1 MLNKVLLTF
10 STRTLTAFLSVINVL
25 IGTNYLGVEGYGT
38 ISLIIL
44 GVTIYL
50 LIQNLLTGSSIVYF
64 LSKIPISSIVLISYL
79 WVIVSIIGFS
89 ILIYGTTHLSNL
101 FDWSFEIVPQNYALH
116 NILLASGYGLMTIH
130 LNILL
135 GRERIKAYNF
145 IFFIQ
150 HAIAS
155 FLLVLFYVILDKT
168 ELYFYLIAL
177 YSSYFISYI
186 VSFSLTYQYFKNLS
200 SPALSEFKSMLKYG
214 ILGQS
219 ANIFQLVNYRL
230 SYYLVDIFVGR
241 ASLGVFS
248 AATQISEGLWILGK
262 SIATVQFARIS
273 NSTDREYARSITL
286 KLFKFT
292 VFITSIPLFIFTVL
306 PVEFYTTL
314 LGPDFE
320 GVRSLIR
327 WLAIG
332 TISLTASMLLSHY
345 FSGTGRIGKN
355 TIGSGIGVIIT
366 IILGFSLVPKLG
378 ITGAAAVTSLSYLS
392 SLIYLIVQFRKEGE
406 ITFRDI
412 LINRLEITDSLKLI
426 FKRKKSKEIG
436 ENP

>member
-44 GVTIYL
+44 GVSIYL

-64 LSKIPISSIVLISYL
+64 LSKIPISSIAFISYL

-89 ILIYGTTHLSNL
+89 VLIYGTTYLSNL
-101 FDWSFEIVPQNYALH
+101 FDWGFEIVPQNYALH

-155 FLLVLFYVILDKT
+155 FLLVLFYVILGKT

-177 YSSYFISYI
+177 YASYFISYI

-200 SPALSEFKSMLKYG
+200 PPALSEFKSMLKYG

-219 ANIFQLVNYRL
+219 ANIF
-230 SYYLVDIFVGR
+230 
-241 ASLGVFS
+241 
-248 AATQISEGLWILGK
+248 
-262 SIATVQFARIS
+262 SIGQ
-273 NSTDREYARSITL
+273 
-286 KLFKFT
+286 
-292 VFITSIPLFIFTVL
+292 
-306 PVEFYTTL
+306 
-314 LGPDFE
+314 
-320 GVRSLIR
+320 
-327 WLAIG
+327 
-332 TISLTASMLLSHY
+332 
-345 FSGTGRIGKN
+345 
-355 TIGSGIGVIIT
+355 
-366 IILGFSLVPKLG
+366 
-378 ITGAAAVTSLSYLS
+378 LS
-392 SLIYLIVQFRKEGE
+392 S
-406 ITFRDI
+406 
-412 LINRLEITDSLKLI
+412 
-426 FKRKKSKEIG
+426 
-436 ENP
+436 